1 MNKENVK
8 KIVEYWQKTAEHDYE
23 TMTGLFKIKR
33 YSDSLFFGHIVLEKI
48 LKAHVVYDTK
58 EHAPKIHDLIELTKL
73 AKHNLLAEDIKIL
86 NTTNKF
92 NIRCRYPDFKLKF
105 YKSYNNPEYSS
116 EKIKEIK
123 KMYTKLCEMLEKK
136 MK

>member
-1 MNKENVK
+1 MLK
-8 KIVEYWQKTAEHDYE
+8 
-23 TMTGLFKIKR
+23 GKR
-33 YSDSLFFGHIVLEKI
+33 YSDSLFFGHISLEKI

-58 EHAPKIHDLIELTKL
+58 EHAPKIHDLIELMKL
-73 AKHNLLAEDIKIL
+73 AKHNLSVEDIDVL
-86 NTTNKF
+86 NITNKF

-105 YKSYNNPEYSS
+105 YKFYNNPEYSG

-123 KMYTKLCEMLEKK
+123 KLYAKLCKMLEGK